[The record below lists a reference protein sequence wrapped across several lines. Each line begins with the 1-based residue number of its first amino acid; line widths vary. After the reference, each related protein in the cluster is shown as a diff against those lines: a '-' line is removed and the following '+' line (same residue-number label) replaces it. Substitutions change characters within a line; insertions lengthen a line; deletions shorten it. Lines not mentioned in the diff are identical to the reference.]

1 MHAPNRP
8 RQNFNPARITRL
20 ARLWLKC
27 IAALLTCAA
36 HLLPPSHQRR
46 LPVLDLPPRVL
57 ARHVARLIFLCA
69 IFQATPPKT
78 RAPQAAATMSAL
90 LRAGVQRHLTDTHGV
105 FDLARIARTCAN
117 PERAITAMITALE
130 RGLTRRAPILPRA
143 GDEPL
148 CPPAPIVRAATCD
161 TS

>member
-1 MHAPNRP
+1 MHASPRHRP
-8 RQNFNPARITRL
+8 SFNPARITRL

-36 HLLPPSHQRR
+36 HLLPPALQRR
-46 LPVLDLPPRVL
+46 LPVLDLPRSVL
-57 ARHVARLIFLCA
+57 ARHVARLILLCA

-78 RAPQAAATMSAL
+78 RAPQTPAMLRAI
-90 LRAGVQRHLTDTHGV
+90 LRAGAQRHLTNAHGA
-105 FDLARIARTCAN
+105 FDLAKIARTCAN
-117 PERAITAMITALE
+117 PACAISDMVAALE

-143 GDEPL
+143 ACEA
-148 CPPAPIVRAATCD
+148 PPKLAPRVRAAACD